1 MSTKSQHKAYTSPAF
16 SLRLSGH
23 LLASLV
29 LFCCVNTATAAPGLR
44 SGNLELHPKFS
55 MSGAYDSNF
64 WRESVGDSTAPVNP
78 TLLFLVDGGLALK
91 TRKTSRFDFKGKLS
105 VGMRQVVSDTADQT
119 TSTIDDGFGLSRKPW
134 QSSH

>member
-1 MSTKSQHKAYTSPAF
+1 M
-16 SLRLSGH
+16 
-23 LLASLV
+23 
-29 LFCCVNTATAAPGLR
+29 NTATAAPGLR

-105 VGMRQVVSDTADQT
+105 VGMRQVYQILRIKQQVRLTMALVSAEHGKVL
-119 TSTIDDGFGLSRKPW
+119 IDRLA
-134 QSSH
+134 